1 MSERRQALGLFEAVG
16 VEIELMI
23 VDAES
28 LDVRPIADE
37 LIRAACG
44 AYESEIERGE
54 IAWSNE
60 LVLHQIELK
69 TNGPR
74 TTWTGLGAAFQRE
87 IDAIGAI
94 LREHQAR
101 LLPTAMHPWMQPAR
115 EALRWPHEYNEVYRS
130 FDTIFDCRSHGWAN
144 VQSIHVNLPF
154 ADDAEFGRLH
164 AATRFVLPLLPALAA
179 SSPIRDGVVQR
190 SLDAR
195 LVAYRDHTAEVPEL
209 TGSVIPEPV
218 FTRRAYE
225 QLLQSLY
232 AAIAPHDAAGTLQH
246 EWLNARGAIARF
258 DRGAIEIR
266 LLDTQEH
273 VGADVAVARAVSAAV
288 ACLCDEDATDQTRL
302 RTWPTERLVRILD
315 ATIRDADTAWIDD
328 VDYLDALGLG
338 APRPRYARE
347 VWQQLWQRLRPR
359 VSEDRTLIEPIEF
372 ILDRGTLARRIRTAV
387 GAAPSRARLRET
399 YGAIADCLD
408 AGRMFDGAP
417 R

>member
-1 MSERRQALGLFEAVG
+1 MSSERHALGLFEAVG

-23 VDAES
+23 VDAAS
-28 LDVRPIADE
+28 LDVKPIADE

-44 AYESEIERGE
+44 TYDSEIERGE

-60 LVLHQIELK
+60 LVLHLIELK

-74 TTWTGLGAAFQRE
+74 ATWTGLGAAFQRE
-87 IDAIGAI
+87 VEAIGAI
-94 LREHQAR
+94 LRNHKAR
-101 LLPTAMHPWMQPAR
+101 LLPTAMHPWMQPHR
-115 EALRWPHEYNEVYRS
+115 ETVRWPHEYNEVYQR
-130 FDTIFDCRSHGWAN
+130 FDAIFDCRSHGWAN

-164 AATRFVLPLLPALAA
+164 AAIRFVLPLLPALAA
-179 SSPIRDGVVQR
+179 SSPIQDGVVQR

-195 LVAYRDHTAEVPEL
+195 LVAYRDHTAAVPEL
-209 TGSVIPEPV
+209 TGSVVPEPV
-218 FTRRAYE
+218 YARGDYE
-225 QLLQSLY
+225 RLLQTLY
-232 AAIAPHDAAGTLQH
+232 AAIAAHDPAGVLQH

-288 ACLCDEDATDQTRL
+288 AWLCDKDATDPARL

-315 ATIRDADTAWIDD
+315 ATIRDADAAWIDD
-328 VDYLDALGLG
+328 FDYLDALGIE
-338 APRPRYARE
+338 ASRPCRARE
-347 VWQQLWQRLRPR
+347 VWQRLWQRLRPR
-359 VSEDRTLIEPIEF
+359 LGEDPDLIEPIEF
-372 ILDRGTLARRIRTAV
+372 ILDRGTLAQRIRAAV
-387 GAAPSRARLRET
+387 GTAPSRARLRDA

-408 AGRMFDGAP
+408 AGRMFDAAP